1 MVLNRISFIL
11 RLQDCLIRKKCLR
24 ASFLCLYG
32 TISSL
37 GIAQAKQCQLLKPNV
52 CWLKKYL
59 LPTVKCFQ
67 QIKYCVNSSHTCL
80 NRLNGCNTF
89 EGQSNCLSLFSH
101 IHLKFVKRGQGSQL
115 YNLCVPTFVELSL
128 K

>member
-1 MVLNRISFIL
+1 MPVVETKCMLVEKVFTANFKMFSADKIL
-11 RLQDCLIRKKCLR
+11 RQFFTHL
-24 ASFLCLYG
+24 F
-32 TISSL
+32 
-37 GIAQAKQCQLLKPNV
+37 
-52 CWLKKYL
+52 
-59 LPTVKCFQ
+59 
-67 QIKYCVNSSHTCL
+67 